1 MPAVVSLVMILAVI
15 IPLFVVTV
23 ALRAL
28 PFGLLRYLRNSDFMA
43 VLGRTMPVGVMTG
56 LVVYTWHGQMESP
69 GGVFSIA
76 IAVAATY
83 LLHTWRNDVGLSS
96 LGGTLTYM
104 LIVIVVL
111 WFPA

>member
-1 MPAVVSLVMILAVI
+1 MPAGVSLGMILAVI

-28 PFGLLRYLRNSDFMA
+28 PFGLLRYLRNSEFMA
-43 VLGRTMPVGVMTG
+43 VLGRTMPVGVMTV

-69 GGVFSIA
+69 GGFFSIA

-83 LLHTWRNDVGLSS
+83 LLHKWRNDVGISI

-104 LIVIVVL
+104 MLVNVV
-111 WFPA
+111 F